1 MKNDLLTKLKDSRE
15 SNFRPEFLNRI
26 DDIIVFHTLTEEQI
40 RAIVDM
46 MLANVSK
53 QLAEKEIKLQVT
65 DAAKDFL
72 GKEGYKEEYGA
83 RQLRRVIQNN
93 VEDKLSEAVLR
104 GGFKTFERI
113 YEVKTTVKRSAVMDD
128 IIKAIKEIPEKR
140 AAEKTADKFR
150 IVPEIINIEKKGDN
164 ITVYATESI
173 KYEVEKIIKEALE
186 EKAKSKTDKKAKFA
200 EDITV
205 TENAYASEVTVGV
218 EDDEITIES
227 KDEFSLPP
235 LAVAAKAK

>member
-40 RAIVDM
+40 RLIVDM

-83 RQLRRVIQNN
+83 RQLRRVIQNR
-93 VEDKLSEAVLR
+93 VEDKLSESVLR
-104 GGFKTFERI
+104 GGFKAFERI
-113 YEVKTTVKRSAVMDD
+113 YEVKTAIKRSAVVDD

-140 AAEKTADKFR
+140 AAEKTADKYR
-150 IVPEIINIEKKGDN
+150 VVPEIKDIEKKGEN
-164 ITVYATESI
+164 ITIYATESI
-173 KYEVEKIIKEALE
+173 KYEVEKIIKEAFE
-186 EKAKSKTDKKAKFA
+186 EKAKGKADKKARTV
-200 EDITV
+200 EDIKV
-205 TENAYASEVTVGV
+205 TENAYVSEVVV
-218 EDDEITIES
+218 DVVDEEITVDS

-235 LAVAAKAK
+235 MAVSAKTR